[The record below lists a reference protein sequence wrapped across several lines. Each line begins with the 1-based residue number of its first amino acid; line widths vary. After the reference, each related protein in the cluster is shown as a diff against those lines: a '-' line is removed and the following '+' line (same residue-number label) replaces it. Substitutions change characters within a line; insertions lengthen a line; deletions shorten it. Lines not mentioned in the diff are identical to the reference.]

1 VPDLDDGTM
10 VRVWV
15 AVVPVKSLTR
25 AKSRLRGALPGV
37 AHERLVLGLLRDTL
51 TAVLACPVVDELIV
65 VTNEPRAA
73 GLAAELGARVTPDA
87 PDAGLNPAFAHG
99 AALAGAVPV
108 AALTGDL
115 PALRPAE
122 LTAGLAAAG
131 LAAAGLATAA
141 NAAAANAA
149 AGGRGFVP
157 DAAGTGTTLLTAPSG
172 AALRPRFG
180 PGSAAAH
187 AASGAVPLV
196 GPWPSLRLDVD
207 TAADLKAAAA
217 LGLGP
222 ATARLYGAGM
232 QGTVATYDAEE
243 RSGTVLLDDGTE
255 LVFPAAA
262 FDASGLRLLRP
273 GQRVRLER
281 RDGLVTALALI
292 TME

>member
-1 VPDLDDGTM
+1 M
-10 VRVWV
+10 VRVWI
-15 AVVPVKSLTR
+15 AVVPVKSLTG

-51 TAVLACPVVDELIV
+51 TAVLACPVVDELMV

-73 GLAAELGARVTPDA
+73 ELAAELGARVAPDA

-99 AALAGAVPV
+99 AALAGSVPV

-122 LTAGLAAAG
+122 LAAG
-131 LAAAGLATAA
+131 LAAAGALADRSTGGAD
-141 NAAAANAA
+141 AAAGG
-149 AGGRGFVP
+149 GGRGFVP
-157 DAAGTGTTLLTAPSG
+157 DASGTGTTLLTAPSG

-207 TAADLKAAAA
+207 TAADLRAAAA

-232 QGTVATYDAEE
+232 QGTVATYDTDQ

-281 RDGLVTALALI
+281 RDGVITALALI
-292 TME
+292 TMD

>member
-1 VPDLDDGTM
+1 M
-10 VRVWV
+10 VRVWI
-15 AVVPVKSLTR
+15 AVVPVKSLTG

-73 GLAAELGARVTPDA
+73 GLAAELGARVAPDA

-122 LTAGLAAAG
+122 LAAG
-131 LAAAGLATAA
+131 LAAAAGEAVAGG
-141 NAAAANAA
+141 
-149 AGGRGFVP
+149 GGRGFVP
-157 DAAGTGTTLLTAPSG
+157 DAPGTGTTLLTAPSG

-196 GPWPSLRLDVD
+196 GPWPTLRRDVD
-207 TAADLKAAAA
+207 TAADLAAAAA

-232 QGTVATYDAEE
+232 QGTVATYDAGE

-281 RDGLVTALALI
+281 RDGVVTALALI

>member
-1 VPDLDDGTM
+1 M
-10 VRVWV
+10 VGVWV
-15 AVVPVKSLTR
+15 AVVPVKSLSR

-37 AHERLVLGLLRDTL
+37 SHERLVLGLLEDTL
-51 TAVLACPVVDELIV
+51 AAVLACPEVDELIV

-73 GLAAELGARVTPDA
+73 QLAAGLGARVAPDA

-131 LAAAGLATAA
+131 VVATAEPVGA
-141 NAAAANAA
+141 G
-149 AGGRGFVP
+149 GGRGFVP
-157 DAAGTGTTLLTAPSG
+157 DATGTGTTLLTAPSG
-172 AALRPRFG
+172 TALRPHFG

-187 AASGAVPLV
+187 VASGATPLV
-196 GPWPSLRLDVD
+196 GPWPSLRRDVD
-207 TAADLKAAAA
+207 TADDLTAAAA
-217 LGLGP
+217 LGLG
-222 ATARLYGAGM
+222 ARTARLYGAGM
-232 QGTVATYDAEE
+232 QATVASYDPHE

-255 LVFPAAA
+255 LEFPADA
-262 FDASGLRLLRP
+262 FDVSGLRLLRP

-281 RDGLVTALALI
+281 RNGVVTALALI
-292 TME
+292 TMD

>member
-1 VPDLDDGTM
+1 M
-10 VRVWV
+10 VRVWI

-51 TAVLACPVVDELIV
+51 TAVLACPVVDELMV

-73 GLAAELGARVTPDA
+73 ELAAELGARVAPDA

-99 AALAGAVPV
+99 AALAGSVPV

-122 LTAGLAAAG
+122 LAAG
-131 LAAAGLATAA
+131 LAAAGALADRSTGGAD
-141 NAAAANAA
+141 AAAG

-157 DAAGTGTTLLTAPSG
+157 DASGTGTTLLTAPSG

-196 GPWPSLRLDVD
+196 GPWPSLRRDED
-207 TAADLKAAAA
+207 TAADLRAAAA

-232 QGTVATYDAEE
+232 QGTVATYDTDQ

-255 LVFPAAA
+255 LVFPTAA

-281 RDGLVTALALI
+281 RDGVITALALI
-292 TME
+292 TMD

>member
-1 VPDLDDGTM
+1 M
-10 VRVWV
+10 VWV
-15 AVVPVKSLTR
+15 WIAVVPVKSLTR

-73 GLAAELGARVTPDA
+73 GLAAELGARVAPDA
-87 PDAGLNPAFAHG
+87 PDAGLNPAIAHG
-99 AALAGAVPV
+99 AALAGSVPV

-122 LTAGLAAAG
+122 LAAG
-131 LAAAGLATAA
+131 LAAAGALAPGGGPDGAA
-141 NAAAANAA
+141 GG
-149 AGGRGFVP
+149 GGRGFVP
-157 DAAGTGTTLLTAPSG
+157 DASGTGTTLLTAASG

-207 TAADLKAAAA
+207 TAADLRAAAA

-232 QGTVATYDAEE
+232 QGTVATYDTDQ

-281 RDGLVTALALI
+281 RDGVITALALI
-292 TME
+292 TMD

>member
-1 VPDLDDGTM
+1 M
-10 VRVWV
+10 VRVWI

-73 GLAAELGARVTPDA
+73 GLAAELGARVAPDA
-87 PDAGLNPAFAHG
+87 PDAGLNPAIAHG
-99 AALAGAVPV
+99 AALAGSVPV

-122 LTAGLAAAG
+122 LTAGLTAAGALAPGGGPDAAAG
-131 LAAAGLATAA
+131 GGGADAG
-141 NAAAANAA
+141 

-157 DAAGTGTTLLTAPSG
+157 DASGTGTTLLTAPSG

-207 TAADLKAAAA
+207 TAADLRAAAA

-232 QGTVATYDAEE
+232 QGTVATYDTDQ

-281 RDGLVTALALI
+281 RDGVITALALI

>member
-1 VPDLDDGTM
+1 MGG
-10 VRVWV
+10 VWV
-15 AVVPVKSLTR
+15 AVVPVKSLAG

-37 AHERLVLGLLRDTL
+37 PHERLVLGLLRDTL
-51 TAVLACPVVDELIV
+51 AAVLACPGVGGLIV

-73 GLAAELGARVTPDA
+73 ELAVGLGARVAPDA

-115 PALRPAE
+115 PALRPEE
-122 LTAGLAAAG
+122 LAAG
-131 LAAAGLATAA
+131 LAAAARVGVRA
-141 NAAAANAA
+141 
-149 AGGRGFVP
+149 FVP
-157 DAAGTGTTLLTAPSG
+157 DASGTGTTLLTAPPG
-172 AALRPRFG
+172 AALGPRFG

-187 AASGAVPLV
+187 ATSGATPLV
-196 GPWPSLRLDVD
+196 GPWPSLRRDVD
-207 TAADLKAAAA
+207 TAADLAAAA
-217 LGLGP
+217 TLGLG
-222 ATARLYGAGM
+222 AHTARLYGAGM
-232 QGTVATYDAEE
+232 QGTVASYDADE

-255 LVFPAAA
+255 LVFPPAA

-281 RDGLVTALALI
+281 RGGEVTLLALI

>member
-1 VPDLDDGTM
+1 M
-10 VRVWV
+10 VRVWI

-73 GLAAELGARVTPDA
+73 GLAAELGARVAPDA
-87 PDAGLNPAFAHG
+87 PDAGLNPAIAHG
-99 AALAGAVPV
+99 AALAGSVPV

-122 LTAGLAAAG
+122 LAAG
-131 LAAAGLATAA
+131 LAAAAGTGGAD
-141 NAAAANAA
+141 AAAGG
-149 AGGRGFVP
+149 GGRGFVP
-157 DAAGTGTTLLTAPSG
+157 DASGTGTTLLTAASG

-207 TAADLKAAAA
+207 TAADLRAAAA

-232 QGTVATYDAEE
+232 QGTVATYDTDQ

-281 RDGLVTALALI
+281 RDGVITALALI
-292 TME
+292 TMD

>member
-1 VPDLDDGTM
+1 M
-10 VRVWV
+10 VRVWI
-15 AVVPVKSLTR
+15 AVVPVKSLTG

-51 TAVLACPVVDELIV
+51 TAVLACPVVDELMV

-73 GLAAELGARVTPDA
+73 ELAAELGARVAPDA

-99 AALAGAVPV
+99 AALAGSVRV

-122 LTAGLAAAG
+122 LAAG
-131 LAAAGLATAA
+131 LAAAGALADRSTGGAD
-141 NAAAANAA
+141 AAAG

-157 DAAGTGTTLLTAPSG
+157 DASGTGTTLLTAPSG

-207 TAADLKAAAA
+207 TAADLRAAAA

-232 QGTVATYDAEE
+232 QGTVATYDTDQ

-281 RDGLVTALALI
+281 RDGVITALALI
-292 TME
+292 TMD

>member
-73 GLAAELGARVTPDA
+73 GLAAELGARVAPDA

-122 LTAGLAAAG
+122 LAAG
-131 LAAAGLATAA
+131 LAAAGVTAA
-141 NAAAANAA
+141 GAAAGGGLAA
-149 AGGRGFVP
+149 DGGGRGFVP

-207 TAADLKAAAA
+207 TAADLRAAAA